1 MINEELMSK
10 VYTFQGEEFNY
21 FGLKTMT
28 TIKTYH
34 DTNHKTISLVS
45 DEKGKLFLYDFD
57 EYVSFDSRGDVM
69 NEVYS
74 LVRDTADAD
83 DLVAR
88 NVLKRAPFIHVLPSF
103 EIVIAN

>member
-1 MINEELMSK
+1 MDMQLLNQI
-10 VYTFQGEEFNY
+10 YTFQGEEFNY
-21 FGLKTMT
+21 HGLKQLK

-34 DTNHKTISLVS
+34 DTSHKTISLVS

-74 LVRDTADAD
+74 LVRDTVDAD

-88 NVLKRAPFIHVLPSF
+88 NISKRAPFIHVLPSF
-103 EIVIAN
+103 EIFIVN